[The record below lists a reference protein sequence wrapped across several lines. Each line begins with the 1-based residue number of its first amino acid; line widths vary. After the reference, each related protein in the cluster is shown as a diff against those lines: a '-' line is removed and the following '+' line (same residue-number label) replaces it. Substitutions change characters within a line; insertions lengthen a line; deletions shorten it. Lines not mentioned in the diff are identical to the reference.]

1 MARHLFSIAGLAAI
15 LSVGPAMAETLG
27 GEAPAPSPHL
37 AGSSTTSAPKP
48 RRPPA
53 PKRVSAPAPAPG
65 GAAGAPQ
72 VAAAPA
78 APSIRHAPQGSPSGI
93 LAALGPDLG
102 SSVGIPKTIFVQRF
116 VAESLNRFDRENRQ
130 SLTLEQLN
138 QNVSAM
144 EKTVREGALRWW
156 VESDR
161 TRSGRVGVDDAKA
174 AAVDQFRKLTGLRSD
189 QTETRQQSSIREG
202 FERGSA
208 QQFARYDV
216 DGDGFVTKAE
226 VERRIAEEIE
236 RIERSARIARVL
248 VEDGTHGR
256 RGFLDKEKATLLL
269 SGAFEALDANRDDML
284 GQDEIPGGRR
294 KPETASAEAAAKP
307 SKIALPSKK
316 VEDPHSPTTAAAPA
330 VRVQPK
336 APAVATPGATSKS
349 APPEPPAEARPAV
362 TAGEQAAQIKP
373 VAKARPPAR
382 AKPAPRTPAAVPAH
396 EAGLFAQPLPT
407 VHDYPVRRAAPPRPA
422 EASARPQ

>member
-1 MARHLFSIAGLAAI
+1 MARHLFFIAGLAAI
-15 LSVGPAMAETLG
+15 LSVGPAMAETPG
-27 GEAPAPSPHL
+27 GEAPAQSPHV
-37 AGSSTTSAPKP
+37 AGSSTTPAPKP

-53 PKRVSAPAPAPG
+53 PKRAPVPG
-65 GAAGAPQ
+65 E
-72 VAAAPA
+72 AAAAHQAAVVPA
-78 APSIRHAPQGSPSGI
+78 AAQSRPGPQGSPSGI

-161 TRSGRVGVDDAKA
+161 TRSGRVGLDDAKA
-174 AAVDQFRKLTGLRSD
+174 AAVDQFRKLTGLLPD

-208 QQFARYDV
+208 QQLARYDV

-226 VERRIAEEIE
+226 VERRIGEEIE

-269 SGAFEALDANRDDML
+269 SGAFEALDANHDGML

-307 SKIALPSKK
+307 SKIVPPAKK
-316 VEDPHSPTTAAAPA
+316 VEDPRAPAKVAAPA
-330 VRVQPK
+330 VRVLPK
-336 APAVATPGATSKS
+336 APAAVTPGATPKS
-349 APPEPPAEARPAV
+349 ATPAPIAESRPAV
-362 TAGEQAAQIKP
+362 AAGEQAAPGKP
-373 VAKARPPAR
+373 VAKVRPPIR
-382 AKPAPRTPAAVPAH
+382 PKPVPRTPAAAPAH

-407 VHDYPVRRAAPPRPA
+407 VRDYPVRRAAPPRPA
-422 EASARPQ
+422 EASAQPQ